1 MLGALADHCIL
12 AHFVHKWF
20 RIFAINKTACRPAVL
35 AKVMMLISCLVS
47 AELCSSSCM
56 SRTQPLAVQYLT
68 HLVNL
73 LMQQDGSACQ

>member
-20 RIFAINKTACRPAVL
+20 RIFATNKTACRPAVL
-35 AKVMMLISCLVS
+35 AKVVLLISCLVS
-47 AELCSSSCM
+47 VGLCSSPCM

-68 HLVNL
+68 HLLNL
-73 LMQQDGSACQ
+73 LMQEDDSACQ